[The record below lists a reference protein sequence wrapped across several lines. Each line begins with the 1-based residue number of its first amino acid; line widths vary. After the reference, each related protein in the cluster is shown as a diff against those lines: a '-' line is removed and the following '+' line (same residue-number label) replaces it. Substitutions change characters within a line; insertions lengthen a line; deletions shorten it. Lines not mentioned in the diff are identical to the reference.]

1 MSFWLLLLP
10 PWWGCLWTMK
20 IDINYL
26 HLIFAMGLVTYL
38 PRMLPATL
46 LSKRKIPKLFIKF
59 LEFVPTAVLSALFF
73 PGVLIVENRLSI
85 GISNPLF
92 LAALLT
98 FPLAYKTKNMFATVL
113 LGMGIVIVFNF
124 FV

>member
-1 MSFWLLLLP
+1 
-10 PWWGCLWTMK
+10 MK
-20 IDINYL
+20 IDFNYIYL
-26 HLIFAMGLVTYL
+26 VLAMGLVTYL

-46 LSKRKIPKLFIKF
+46 LSKQKIPEVFVKF
-59 LEFVPTAVLSALFF
+59 LSFVPTAVLSALLF
-73 PGVLIVENRLSI
+73 PGVLTVENKLNI

-92 LAALLT
+92 VAAVLT

-113 LGMGIVIVFNF
+113 LGMGIVILHNI

>member
-1 MSFWLLLLP
+1 
-10 PWWGCLWTMK
+10 MK
-20 IDINYL
+20 TDLNYIY
-26 HLIFAMGLVTYL
+26 LIIAMGLVTYF

-46 LSKRKIPKLFIKF
+46 LSKRKISKLFISF
-59 LEFVPTAVLSALFF
+59 LGFVPAAVLSALFF
-73 PGVLIVENRLSI
+73 PGVLIAGNKLSV

-98 FPLAYKTKNMFATVL
+98 FPLAYKTKNMFLTVL
-113 LGMGIVIVFNF
+113 LGMGIVILSNH